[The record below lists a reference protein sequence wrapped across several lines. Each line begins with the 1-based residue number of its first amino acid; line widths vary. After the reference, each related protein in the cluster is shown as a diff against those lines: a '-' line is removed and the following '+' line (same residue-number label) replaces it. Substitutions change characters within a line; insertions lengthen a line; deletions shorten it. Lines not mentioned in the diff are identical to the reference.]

1 MNDGRWERYGAA
13 MGFVIVALSVS
24 ATVFERSPVS
34 AADFAEHR
42 TALVTQSMLFLA
54 SAGVFVWF
62 VSSLRSYLMRAESG
76 TGRLSTV
83 AFGAGIAWAV
93 LNMVAQAF
101 QVGVAD
107 DPQGEAPAAMI
118 RMMTAVFTIANL
130 PLAMMLVAVAV
141 VALRYHAFPGWLG
154 WLTVVVAG
162 APAVLFLSTAID
174 SGPLAPDGWLSFV
187 LYPFVLVWLV
197 PTTVVMVRR
206 LGTGQS
212 AIPEMPAG
220 LADAGDQRA
229 TT

>member
-1 MNDGRWERYGAA
+1 MDDRRWERWGAA
-13 MGFVIVALSVS
+13 MGFAIVVLSVL

-42 TALVTQSMLFLA
+42 PALVTQSMLFLA
-54 SAGVFVWF
+54 SAGVMVWF
-62 VSSLRSYLMRAESG
+62 VGSLRSYLMRAEGG

-83 AFGAGIAWAV
+83 VFGAGVAWAV
-93 LNMVAQAF
+93 LDMVAQAF
-101 QVGVAD
+101 QIGVAN
-107 DPQGEAPAAMI
+107 DPHGDAPAAMI

-130 PLAMMLVAVAV
+130 PLAVMLGAVAV

-154 WLTVVVAG
+154 WLTVVVAA
-162 APAVLFLSTAID
+162 APTVLFLSTAID
-174 SGPLAPDGWLSFV
+174 SGPLATDGWLGFV

-206 LGTGQS
+206 LGTRQS
-212 AIPEMPAG
+212 TITGMPPG
-220 LADAGDQRA
+220 LVDAGGQRV